1 MNLDCYII
9 NLESRQDRKEY
20 MLEEIKKLN
29 LNSVKFF
36 PAVIH
41 EIPIVG
47 CTISHIECIRL
58 AKERNLEY
66 VLILEDDVEFISNVT
81 DVLNNS
87 WKSLQELDWNIL
99 YLGGLIRDSG
109 SYVNKN
115 LISVLKVNTTHTYI
129 VHNRF
134 YDTILNLDE
143 NIPIDYSYR
152 ALSYKHK
159 MYMTAPITAYQKE
172 DYSDIQNRVVNYK
185 GEMNKAFNAIK

>member
-1 MNLDCYII
+1 
-9 NLESRQDRKEY
+9 